1 MKRIDFTK
9 PSFMANGKEYFI
21 NGQLSIA
28 RFAEF
33 QILELELG
41 LSISFKKLNDELKE
55 LDEGISKLKIHEL
68 TVEDLY
74 KIQKRTRDLR
84 TGVLKLQEK
93 EHGALKLCALFMN
106 TKDEDDTIWSNDL
119 AVQKINDWKA
129 EGYSMDDFFW
139 QALNSV
145 NGYLTTYREMSQRI
159 SGKTETTEQD

>member
-1 MKRIDFTK
+1 
-9 PSFMANGKEYFI
+9 
-21 NGQLSIA
+21 
-28 RFAEF
+28 
-33 QILELELG
+33 
-41 LSISFKKLNDELKE
+41 
-55 LDEGISKLKIHEL
+55 
-68 TVEDLY
+68 
-74 KIQKRTRDLR
+74 
-84 TGVLKLQEK
+84 
-93 EHGALKLCALFMN
+93 MN